1 MSDPVSSPLRRY
13 RRRILG
19 WGLLAVVVLC
29 AVAAPLF
36 LRSVED
42 DLEQRVPSELAERGF
57 VGVTAAFSGQDG
69 VLRCAAPLAEPED
82 AIDAAIDVWGVRAIE
97 LDRSCRVGGSSSDGA
112 DDESAASSLPSDS
125 DTVTS
130 SSPSPA
136 SPPTTD
142 AEPDADD
149 ANDFN
154 SIVDVVNSGPQ
165 FSILASLIEEADAA
179 ETLAGSGPFTLFAPS
194 DEAFE
199 SLPPDT
205 LAALRQDPRQL
216 ANLLRHHVVASSY
229 LSSELE
235 PGSIEM
241 LDGTTLSVRVADDE
255 ITIGGA
261 TIIGPDLEA
270 ANGVVHVIDQVLLP
284 RPIPSEPDDRA
295 PTVSATLAAGQVVLE
310 GEVADETQR
319 AILLDGASR
328 ALDPTNID
336 DQLTI
341 AVDTEIDDDTV
352 RSLAELV
359 AVMPPN
365 LVSGESGYDGTEL
378 YAVGVFVGND
388 RRTAFLAVAD
398 FVAATVELAP
408 RPTASA
414 DDARALEDELNAF
427 VLANPI
433 QFAPASADVSPGVIA
448 VLDRIAGIAER
459 FDGVTITIEGH
470 TDSDGV
476 PAENQVLSAQ
486 RAVVVLEGLVARG
499 VPAAELAAVGL
510 GSTQPVLVGGVED
523 KDASRR
529 IEFRV
534 TVEPGA

>member
-19 WGLLAVVVLC
+19 WGLLAVVALC
-29 AVAAPLF
+29 GVAAPLF

-42 DLEQRVPSELAERGF
+42 DLEERVPSELAERGF

-97 LDRSCRVGGSSSDGA
+97 LDRSCRVGGSSTDGA
-112 DDESAASSLPSDS
+112 DDASTTSAVPSDD

-130 SSPSPA
+130 SSSPPA
-136 SPPTTD
+136 STPTTD
-142 AEPDADD
+142 ARADAPE
-149 ANDFN
+149 FE
-154 SIVDVVNSGPQ
+154 SIVDVVTSGPQ
-165 FSILASLIEEADAA
+165 FSILASLIDEADAA
-179 ETLAGSGPFTLFAPS
+179 ETLSGSGPFTLFAPS

-199 SLPPDT
+199 ELPPDT

-216 ANLLRHHVVASSY
+216 ATLLQHHVVAGSY

-235 PGSIEM
+235 PGPIEM
-241 LDGTTLSVRVADDE
+241 LDGTTLSVRVADGDDHDRRRHDHRARPR
-255 ITIGGA
+255 GRQWRGA
-261 TIIGPDLEA
+261 RHRPGPA
-270 ANGVVHVIDQVLLP
+270 ARGVP
-284 RPIPSEPDDRA
+284 TEPDDRA

-319 AILLDGASR
+319 AVLLDGASR
-328 ALDPTNID
+328 ALDPANID

-341 AVDTEIDDDTV
+341 ALDTAIDDDTV

-378 YAVGVFVGND
+378 YAVGVFADDD

-398 FVAATVELAP
+398 FLAAAVELAP
-408 RPTASA
+408 RPTASGA
-414 DDARALEDELNAF
+414 DARALEDELNAF

-433 QFAPASADVSPGVIA
+433 QFPPASADVSPGVLA
-448 VLDRIAGIAER
+448 VLDRIAGIAEQ

-476 PAENQVLSAQ
+476 PAENQVLSEE
-486 RAVVVLEGLVARG
+486 RAAAVLASLVARG
-499 VPAAELAAVGL
+499 VPAAELVAVGL
-510 GSTQPVLVGGVED
+510 GSTQPILVGGVED

>member
-13 RRRILG
+13 RRRILV

-42 DLEQRVPSELAERGF
+42 DLEHRVPSELADRGF

-97 LDRSCRVGGSSSDGA
+97 LDRSCRVGGSSPDGT
-112 DDESAASSLPSDS
+112 DDASSASSLPSDS

-130 SSPSPA
+130 SSPPS
-136 SPPTTD
+136 TTD
-142 AEPDADD
+142 VAPDASD
-149 ANDFN
+149 ASDFG
-154 SIVDVVNSGPQ
+154 SIVDVVTSGPQ
-165 FSILASLIEEADAA
+165 FSILASLIDEADAA
-179 ETLAGSGPFTLFAPS
+179 ETLSGSGPFTLFAPS
-194 DEAFE
+194 DQAFE
-199 SLPPDT
+199 ELPPDT

-216 ANLLRHHVVASSY
+216 ATLLQHHVVAGSY

-235 PGSIEM
+235 PGPIEM
-241 LDGTTLSVRVADDE
+241 LDGTTLSVRVTDDT

-261 TIIGPDLEA
+261 TIIEPDLEA
-270 ANGVVHVIDQVLLP
+270 ANGVVHVIDHVLLP
-284 RPIPSEPDDRA
+284 RPVPTEPDDRA
-295 PTVSATLAAGQVVLE
+295 PTVSATLAAGQLVLE

-328 ALDPTNID
+328 ALDPANVD
-336 DQLTI
+336 DELTI
-341 AVDTEIDDDTV
+341 ALDTEIDDDTV

-359 AVMPPN
+359 AMMPPS

-378 YAVGVFVGND
+378 YTVGVFTGND
-388 RRTAFLAVAD
+388 RRTAYLAVAD

-408 RPTASA
+408 RPSASGA
-414 DDARALEDELNAF
+414 DARALEDELNAF

-433 QFAPASADVSPGVIA
+433 QFPPASADLPPAVLA
-448 VLDRIAGIAER
+448 VLDRLAGIAEQ

-470 TDSDGV
+470 TDSDGE
-476 PAENQVLSAQ
+476 PDENQVLSAQ
-486 RAVVVLEGLVARG
+486 RAGAVLVNLVARG
-499 VPAAELAAVGL
+499 VPVADLTAVGL
-510 GSTQPVLVGGVED
+510 GSTQPMLVGGVED

-529 IEFRV
+529 VEFRG